1 MSKAMAKPSETP
13 APAEAVSKDPAVAGF
28 MEYLE
33 AERNASE
40 HTVEAYL
47 GDIAEFCKL
56 TWPGKAPPY
65 PWKVPDRFAARRF
78 LASFQKK
85 GQAAASAR
93 RRMSAMRSFYRF
105 LIREGTVKNNPFT
118 GLSMPKMGRR
128 LPKVLTVE
136 QMLALLEAP
145 QKMHEAAVAVASKRP
160 AAPARVAAASTPE
173 AEAAAARRAA
183 FAEYAAVRDT
193 AILEL
198 MYSTGMR
205 IAELCGLSER
215 RLDLVGGVALVRGKG
230 RKERMCPVGG
240 PAILAM
246 RKALEARAAI
256 RRQLP
261 AARGRVRGGEEGAA
275 PLFLNKLGGALTAR
289 SVERSFKRWLAWAGL
304 DSRLTPHALRHS
316 FATHMLDAGADLRS
330 VQELLGH
337 ASLSTTQ
344 IYTHVSVERLKQEYR
359 KAHPRR

>member
-1 MSKAMAKPSETP
+1 
-13 APAEAVSKDPAVAGF
+13 
-28 MEYLE
+28 
-33 AERNASE
+33 
-40 HTVEAYL
+40 
-47 GDIAEFCKL
+47 
-56 TWPGKAPPY
+56 
-65 PWKVPDRFAARRF
+65 
-78 LASFQKK
+78 
-85 GQAAASAR
+85 
-93 RRMSAMRSFYRF
+93 MRSFYRF

-136 QMLALLEAP
+136 QMLALLNAP
-145 QKMHEAAVAVASKRP
+145 RELHEAS
-160 AAPARVAAASTPE
+160 VAAAAKRKVPE
-173 AEAAAARRAA
+173 GEAAEGAARRAA

-205 IAELCGLSER
+205 IAELCGLRER
-215 RLDLVGGVALVRGKG
+215 RLDLVGGVALVLGKG
-230 RKERMCPVGG
+230 RKERMCPIGG
-240 PAILAM
+240 PAVVAM
-246 RKALEARAAI
+246 RRALDARAEI
-256 RRQLP
+256 RPHLP
-261 AARGRVRGGEEGAA
+261 PPKGGTRGAPS
-275 PLFLNKLGGALTAR
+275 PLFLNKLGGALTPR